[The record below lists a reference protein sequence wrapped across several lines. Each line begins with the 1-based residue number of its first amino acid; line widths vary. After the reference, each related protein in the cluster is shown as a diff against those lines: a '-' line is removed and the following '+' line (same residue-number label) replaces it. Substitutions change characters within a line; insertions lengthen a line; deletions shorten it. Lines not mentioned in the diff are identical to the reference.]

1 VPLSQ
6 PEHTSDAGPSSLARR
21 AAPMPARG
29 WRRYVALGDSLTA
42 GRGDPGPDGGFIGW
56 AQRLAGLLSER
67 TAVDCA
73 LTNLAADGAG
83 VGVVLRQQLPRASA
97 LHPDLVS
104 VTVGM
109 NDVRLREF
117 DPAAFAADLDL
128 LFEGLAG
135 TGATIMTCT
144 LPDVSGVAE
153 LPAEYVATA
162 RRRLK
167 EASDIIRMAS
177 ARQGALCL
185 DTWAMPEASTDPAL
199 FTTDRL
205 HPNASGH
212 RRLAVAFAGLL
223 LAA

>member
-6 PEHTSDAGPSSLARR
+6 PDHTSDASASSRARR
-21 AAPMPARG
+21 AASTPARG

-67 TAVDCA
+67 TAVRCE
-73 LTNLAADGAG
+73 LTNLAVDGAG
-83 VGVVLRQQLPRASA
+83 VGVVLRQQLPRAGA
-97 LHPDLVS
+97 LCPDLVS

-117 DPAAFAADLDL
+117 APAAFAADLDL
-128 LFEGLAG
+128 LLGGVTG
-135 TGATIMTCT
+135 TGATVMTCT
-144 LPDVSGVAE
+144 LPDVSGVAQ
-153 LPAEYVATA
+153 LPAEYVETA
-162 RRRLK
+162 RQRLR
-167 EASDIIRMAS
+167 EASDIIRTAS
-177 ARQGALCL
+177 ARHGALCL

-199 FTTDRL
+199 FTADRL
-205 HPNASGH
+205 HPNARGH
-212 RRLAVAFAGLL
+212 RTLAVAFAGLL